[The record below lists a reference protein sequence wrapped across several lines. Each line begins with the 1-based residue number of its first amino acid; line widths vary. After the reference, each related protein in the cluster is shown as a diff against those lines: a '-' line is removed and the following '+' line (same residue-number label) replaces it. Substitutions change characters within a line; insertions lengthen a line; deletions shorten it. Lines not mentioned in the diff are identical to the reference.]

1 MRGGAIITT
10 GICVKTVN
18 IDTGLILT
26 DTMDINTLIRESNT
40 TAKEKGWWDEWED
53 AREKPTRM
61 NNLLATKLFLASSEL
76 TEAMENL
83 RAQGHPDHLAEEL
96 ADAMIR
102 IADFAGQMCIDLD
115 EALIIKMEKNKKRS
129 YRHGKAF

>member
-1 MRGGAIITT
+1 
-10 GICVKTVN
+10 
-18 IDTGLILT
+18 
-26 DTMDINTLIRESNT
+26 MDIKTLIQESNS
-40 TAKEKGWWDEWED
+40 TARGKGWWDEWDD

-83 RAQGHPDHLAEEL
+83 RSQGHPDHLAEEL

-102 IADFAGQMCIDLD
+102 IADFAGQMDIDLD
-115 EALIIKMEKNKKRS
+115 EALTLKMEKNKKRP